1 MKSILSIFSFDAF
14 DVKSKNSLPGLNP
27 KDFSHI
33 FSDFFVIMYKLFHIF
48 LSKLYIHW
56 QGSKSGLEML
66 TGKREILKKRE
77 RFLSLCVR
85 GEQEM
90 EPCKELKREREKNT
104 ISSPERKADWG
115 NWKVNNY
122 IIETYDPFCKITFF
136 LLLISREGDRIN
148 SPNSLLFILL
158 VFVRIRCINL

>member
-1 MKSILSIFSFDAF
+1 MHVPMVTI
-14 DVKSKNSLPGLNP
+14 GLNA
-27 KDFSHI
+27 SQSMLI
-33 FSDFFVIMYKLFHIF
+33 SDFFVIMYKLFHIF

-66 TGKREILKKRE
+66 TGKREILKEKE

-104 ISSPERKADWG
+104 ISSPERKADGG
-115 NWKVNNY
+115 NWKVNTLYNRN
-122 IIETYDPFCKITFF
+122 IWPF
-136 LLLISREGDRIN
+136 L
-148 SPNSLLFILL
+148 
-158 VFVRIRCINL
+158 